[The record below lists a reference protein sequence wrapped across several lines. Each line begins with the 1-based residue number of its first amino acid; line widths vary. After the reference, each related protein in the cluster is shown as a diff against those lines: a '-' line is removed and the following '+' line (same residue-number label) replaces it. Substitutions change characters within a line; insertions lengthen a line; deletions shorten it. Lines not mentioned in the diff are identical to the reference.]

1 MNARLCHLQLASAE
15 GNVNYEEKTKTR
27 KINPHINIMS
37 HQLLI
42 AFPNLESSIQNRTFQ
57 KAVNGGTKYLEFEP
71 ECEAVQWRIP
81 CVLVPLFYFTHRT
94 IEL

>member
-42 AFPNLESSIQNRTFQ
+42 AFPNLESPIQNRTFQ

-71 ECEAVQWRIP
+71 ECKAVQWRIP